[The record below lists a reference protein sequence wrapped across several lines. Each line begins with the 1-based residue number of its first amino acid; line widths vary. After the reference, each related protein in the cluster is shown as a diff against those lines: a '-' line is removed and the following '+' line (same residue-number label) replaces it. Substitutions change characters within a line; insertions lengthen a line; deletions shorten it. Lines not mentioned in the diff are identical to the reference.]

1 MSSESLRKPETFLKM
16 LFPTQWRERR
26 RHFPGGASGK
36 EPACQC
42 RRCERRGFDPRG
54 WEDALEEG
62 MAAHSSIP
70 AWRIHGQRSLA
81 GYCLWGHKE
90 LDTTEVTLHTH
101 TERLWTFISGL
112 EVATY
117 EAISCFMM
125 A

>member
-90 LDTTEVTLHTH
+90 LDTTEVTAHTH
-101 TERLWTFISGL
+101 GAVVDFYFWP
-112 EVATY
+112 
-117 EAISCFMM
+117 
-125 A
+125 